1 MTRKISSFSISSPS
15 RQPARR
21 RQRGGTLIGVFVGLV
36 IGLLCAFGIA
46 WYLQKSPLPFQD
58 KNMQERVDVTQPAG
72 APLQL
77 PGRPGQKPVNG
88 GKSDGDAARFE
99 FYKILPS
106 GQMTPSPAGEGALAT
121 PGAAPDSAH
130 APAAETNVVS
140 VYLQVGAFQK
150 SADANNQKAKLALMG
165 FETSV
170 FEVETPDRG
179 TLYRVRVG
187 PFASPGEMNLA
198 RNQLSEGGI
207 PASIVKIRNPSNPQQ

>member
-1 MTRKISSFSISSPS
+1 MTRKTSSSSRRPAP
-15 RQPARR
+15 RQH
-21 RQRGGTLIGVFVGLV
+21 RGGTLIGLFVGLV
-36 IGLLCAFGIA
+36 IGLLCAFGVA

-58 KNMQERVDVTQPAG
+58 NGMQERVDVTQPPG

-88 GKSDGDAARFE
+88 GKNSAEGQRFE

-106 GQMTPSPAGEGALAT
+106 GQMTPSPAGEAAAGA
-121 PGAAPDSAH
+121 PS
-130 APAAETNVVS
+130 APAPGSPDASAAGTTAVS

-187 PFASPGEMNLA
+187 PFASPEEMNLA
-198 RNQLSEGGI
+198 RNQLSESGI
-207 PASIVKIRNPSNPQQ
+207 PASIVKVKNQPQ